1 MSACIGIVPVDTLTH
16 LLQVGML
23 GEHPSKKGDA
33 PHQHFLCGVEV
44 GPINQVIGH
53 RVGGGMGIRA
63 YGFGNGGVKL
73 AHGPNGVGG
82 NFTAIQG
89 SWEDKRPNDSLLVL
103 IVPAISAEPVADV
116 CASVDA
122 VVKRASTQP
131 GACRNVCA

>member
-1 MSACIGIVPVDTLTH
+1 MRACSGVVPVNTLTNRM
-16 LLQVGML
+16 QVGML
-23 GEHPSKKGDA
+23 GQHPSKKGDA
-33 PHQHFLCGVEV
+33 THQHFFCGVEV
-44 GPINQVIGH
+44 GPIHQVKGH
-53 RVGGGMGIRA
+53 RVGRGVGIWA
-63 YGFGNGGVKL
+63 YGFGNRSVKF
-73 AHGPNGVGG
+73 AHGPNRVGG

-89 SWEDKRPNDSLLVL
+89 SGEDKRPNDSLLVL